1 MDNSILENNTVQTDY
16 NQDKFTLDALFKR
29 AYRYKNSAEFVRF
42 ISFINRFNHY
52 ARYNTMLV
60 YAQNRAVTF
69 FGGEDYWRKKF
80 NRTIK
85 EDARPYVIMAP
96 GGPVMMVYDIFET
109 EGELSPAQLLED
121 GLGRRPFEV
130 KGHFIPETMYKALES
145 AFSIG
150 IQVKFKPLSYFNGGY
165 VTTIF
170 SGKLEI
176 NLNENAPKAEQFA
189 TLLHELAHLFLGHTG
204 HKSLYMHNKL
214 RPINL
219 PQRKLRQAA
228 EELEAETVAYLIMYK
243 LGLETRSAEYIAG
256 YIKSDEV
263 LLEVNYEI
271 IIKTADKIEKLFIK

>member
-1 MDNSILENNTVQTDY
+1 MEKNSENNTVQTDY
-16 NQDKFTLDALFKR
+16 IQDKFTLDALFKR
-29 AYRYKNSAEFVRF
+29 AYSYRNSKEFFRF
-42 ISFINRFNHY
+42 INFITRFNHY
-52 ARYNTMLV
+52 SRYNTMLV

-69 FGGEDYWRKKF
+69 FGGEGYWRKKF

-109 EGELSPAQLLED
+109 EGEFSPKQLLED

-130 KGHFIPETMYKALES
+130 KGHFIPATMHKALES
-145 AFSIG
+145 AFSLG

-176 NLNENAPKAEQFA
+176 NLNEYAPPAEQFA

-204 HKSLYMHNKL
+204 HTGLYLQNKP
-214 RPINL
+214 RPITL
-219 PQRKLRQAA
+219 PHRKLSKAA
-228 EELEAETVAYLIMYK
+228 EELEAETVSYLIMYK

-256 YIKSDEV
+256 YINSNEI
-263 LLEVNYEI
+263 LLEINYEI
-271 IIKTADKIEKLFIK
+271 IIKTADKIEQLFIK

>member
-1 MDNSILENNTVQTDY
+1 MENLFENITEQTDY
-16 NQDKFTLDALFKR
+16 IQDKFTLDALFKR
-29 AYRYKNSAEFVRF
+29 AYLYRNSKEFIRF
-42 ISFINRFNHY
+42 INFINRFNHY
-52 ARYNTMLV
+52 SRYNTMLV

-69 FGGEDYWRKKF
+69 FGGEVYWRKKF
-80 NRTIK
+80 SRTIK

-109 EGELSPAQLLED
+109 EGELSPEQLLED
-121 GLGRRPFEV
+121 GLGIRPFEV
-130 KGHFIPETMYKALES
+130 KGHFIPKTMHNALES

-150 IQVKFKPLSYFNGGY
+150 LQVKFKPLSYFNGGY

-170 SGKLEI
+170 SGKVEI
-176 NLNENAPKAEQFA
+176 NLNEYAPPAEQFC

-204 HKSLYMHNKL
+204 HKYLYYINK
-214 RPINL
+214 PKAITL
-219 PQRKLRQAA
+219 PQRKLSTSA

-256 YIKSDEV
+256 YIKSDQV